1 MDLQVG
7 RRVNPGVKRSRV
19 LGLSAFYQCA
29 DERGSDLQMKR
40 VRKHREKGQSAVE
53 MALTLPLLLLLIFG
67 MIEMGWMASTRLVMD
82 NMTREGAR
90 AGIVAQS
97 MSGVTTEVTNSIN
110 GIKPSY
116 MTSPLT
122 ITVTFSNPSD
132 YRNGDVTVTV
142 NYNLPTLTPLTAIFT
157 SDGTF
162 HLHSTCTM
170 KMS

>member
-1 MDLQVG
+1 
-7 RRVNPGVKRSRV
+7 
-19 LGLSAFYQCA
+19 
-29 DERGSDLQMKR
+29 MKR